1 MQLGGGKRNDYKKKT
16 WVHKDDREENTEA
29 DWLDYKKIEA
39 VSVVYYSNLKY
50 RIVWHSI
57 LYIAYYCIV

>member
-16 WVHKDDREENTEA
+16 WVQKDDREENTEA

-50 RIVWHSI
+50 RIV
-57 LYIAYYCIV
+57 